1 MGMAAHRV
9 ECNRSSLLLLLIGF
23 AAAISGCAP
32 SRRGVPANLISETHF
47 PGMSDVRTEY
57 LQYNPDIRES
67 LIRSSDCSF
76 LALSGG
82 GANGAFGAGVL
93 CGWSETGTRP
103 DFQVVTGVSTG
114 ALIAPFA
121 FLGPRYDDEL
131 KKAYTTVDSKD
142 IIRYRGLIGIFR
154 LFLRE
159 SYVDTKPL
167 EDLIER
173 MFTERELAAIAEE
186 YVAGRRLYVG
196 TTNLDAHRFI
206 IWDMGAIANSGHPD
220 AIGVFR
226 KVLLASAAIP
236 GAFPPVY
243 FDIEADG
250 EKYDEMHVDG
260 GVIAGVFGYG
270 PLLFETMQ
278 ESGRAVDKPCGIYVI
293 MNGKLHAEYKQINP
307 RFLTIVDHSFSTL
320 MQRKAWNDL
329 SEIHYQAQK
338 DGVGFRYIAIPES
351 YALSGKPGFD
361 KEEMNKL
368 FDLGFV
374 SAKSGPVWDES
385 VRIGP

>member
-1 MGMAAHRV
+1 MGMTAHRV
-9 ECNRSSLLLLLIGF
+9 ERNRSSLLLLLIGF
-23 AAAISGCAP
+23 TAAISGCAP
-32 SRRGVPANLISETHF
+32 SRRAVPANLISEAHF
-47 PGMSDVRTEY
+47 AGIQNVRTGY
-57 LQYNPDIRES
+57 PQYNPDIGERLS
-67 LIRSSDCSF
+67 DSPDCSF

-82 GANGAFGAGVL
+82 GANGAFGAGFL

-103 DFQVVTGVSTG
+103 EFQVVTGVSTG

-131 KKAYTTVDSKD
+131 RRAYTTVDSRD
-142 IIRYRGLIGIFR
+142 IIRFRGPIGIFR

-167 EDLIER
+167 ENLIEQ

-220 AIGVFR
+220 AIGIFR
-226 KVLLASAAIP
+226 KVMLASAAIP

-243 FDIEADG
+243 FDVEADG
-250 EKYDEMHVDG
+250 KEYDEMHVDG

-270 PLLFETMQ
+270 PLLFQTMQ
-278 ESGRAVDKPCGIYVI
+278 ESGRVVDKPCGIYVI
-293 MNGKLHAEYKQINP
+293 MNGKLSTEYKQVDP
-307 RFLTIVDHSFSTL
+307 RFLTIVDRSFSTL

-329 SEIHYQAQK
+329 SEIHHQAQK
-338 DGVGFRYIAIPES
+338 DGVDFRYIAIPES
-351 YALSGKPGFD
+351 YALSRKPGFD

-368 FDLGFV
+368 FELGFV